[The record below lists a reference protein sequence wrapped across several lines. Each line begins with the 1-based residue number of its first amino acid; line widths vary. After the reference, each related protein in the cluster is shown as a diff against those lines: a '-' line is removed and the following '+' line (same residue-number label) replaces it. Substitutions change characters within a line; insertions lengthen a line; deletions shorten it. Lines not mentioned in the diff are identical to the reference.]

1 MCVYSYF
8 AFFERSTSGGVRGWV
23 SKGLLRGPGVAS
35 RAPLF
40 PRTRPAPPSLA
51 WQAHLQRHL
60 EAARRP
66 AARSVGG
73 KGSWG
78 LQGRRVP
85 RREQAVHFVLV
96 VVVAFSKEG
105 KLELGH
111 EVHLLTFSVRPPRVV
126 DRVQLPLASLILE
139 GVIYTH
145 FMHRKTEAQ
154 FLESLH
160 QGPQSSAQT
169 FLSQP
174 ALAPSPHPPKW
185 QVRLYD

>member
-1 MCVYSYF
+1 MGLGWPP
-8 AFFERSTSGGVRGWV
+8 ERPSSLGHVQ
-23 SKGLLRGPGVAS
+23 
-35 RAPLF
+35 PL
-40 PRTRPAPPSLA
+40 PA
-51 WQAHLQRHL
+51 WR
-60 EAARRP
+60 
-66 AARSVGG
+66 
-73 KGSWG
+73 
-78 LQGRRVP
+78 GRRVSSATWRP
-85 RREQAVHFVLV
+85 PGGPQPGRLVERAVGFLRAAGEAVPKREQAVHFVLV

-126 DRVQLPLASLILE
+126 DSVQLPLASLILE

-174 ALAPSPHPPKW
+174 ALAPSPHPPKC